1 MAVRKQKKEESYTG
15 KENAYE
21 AAMKEGRDHLERQ
34 RTGVVVVKSEDRPRQ
49 QARPG
54 QLKSHL
60 SPSLY
65 NDTVLQTWRVFS
77 HEIAT
82 HGGKHRH
89 QGGVSIYVL
98 EGKGYTIADG
108 QRVDWEAGDLIVLPI
123 KPNGVE
129 HQHFNLSDKPSKWI
143 AFVYLPLADYMALHL
158 EQKENAPQY
167 K

>member
-1 MAVRKQKKEESYTG
+1 MAVKKQGKDESFTG

-34 RTGVVVVKSEDRPRQ
+34 RTGVVVVKSEDRPWQ
-49 QARPG
+49 QARQG
-54 QLKSHL
+54 KLKYHL
-60 SPSLY
+60 IPSLY
-65 NDTVLQTWRVFS
+65 KDTVLQSWRVFS
-77 HEIAT
+77 HEIVSQS
-82 HGGKHRH
+82 GKHRH

-98 EGKGYTIADG
+98 EGRGYTIADG
-108 QRVDWEAGDLIVLPI
+108 RRVDWEAGDLIVLPI

-143 AFVYLPLADYMALHL
+143 AFVYLPLADSMALHL
-158 EQKENAPQY
+158 EQIEKAPGQ

>member
-1 MAVRKQKKEESYTG
+1 MTVKKQAKEEAFTG

-34 RTGVVVVKSEDRPRQ
+34 RTGVIVVKSEDRPWQ
-49 QARPG
+49 QARQG
-54 QLKSHL
+54 KLKYHL
-60 SPSLY
+60 IPSLY
-65 NDTVLQTWRVFS
+65 KDTVLQTWRIFS
-77 HEIAT
+77 HEIT
-82 HGGKHRH
+82 TQSGKHRH

-129 HQHFNLSDKPSKWI
+129 HQHFNLSGKPSKWI
-143 AFVYLPLADYMALHL
+143 AFVYLPLADHMALHL
-158 EQKENAPQY
+158 EQKENAPQH